1 MANYAKMDEK
11 YKEMF
16 DTIEKVRAYLEPIAN
31 NICGETGLNCDYST
45 DNLYYPT
52 TGHFN
57 FYLQGEYFGKIF
69 DCMDYNKSTEEN
81 IVIEVRLMLIQSL
94 KCIPLHLFLKQRFLT
109 NVRLNGKDNYKEILL
124 TIKNTRNVWIG

>member
-11 YKEMF
+11 YKAMF

-31 NICGETGLNCDYST
+31 NICGETGLSSDYAV
-45 DNLYYPT
+45 DNTYYPT

-69 DCMDYNKSTEEN
+69 
-81 IVIEVRLMLIQSL
+81 ISL
-94 KCIPLHLFLKQRFLT
+94 
-109 NVRLNGKDNYKEILL
+109 D
-124 TIKNTRNVWIG
+124 